1 MKKLLIAVS
10 LLGIVYGA
18 DARNLRSE
26 PIKKSWLQPA
36 RIGSVGISTTLA
48 LKKYAPRQLTK
59 EEVIENLS
67 QGMDSYYKSWV
78 ITAVARI
85 NPLNYGLFIATVN
98 TLSVGMNG
106 HDKSWVICVVTKV
119 NPSNYRLFIETV
131 NTLSSGM
138 TGYAKVRAI
147 EAIAKVDPSNY
158 ILFIETVNTLSVG
171 TNDYSKHWVIE
182 AVYRLLF
189 GTTNTLS
196 SGMTD
201 YAKSLVIEAVVKIAP
216 SNYILFIETVNTLSV
231 GMNGNDKSWVIEAVV
246 KVAPSNYRLFI
257 GTVNT
262 LSVGMS
268 GEDKSWLI
276 KAVAKVDPSNYRLFI
291 GTVNTL
297 SVGMSG
303 EDKSWLIKAV
313 AKVDPSNYILFIE
326 TVNTLSSGMTGYAKV
341 QVIEAV
347 VKVAPSNYRLFIG
360 TVNTLSVGM
369 NGNDKSWVI
378 EAVAKVDPSKWTD
391 TFIQT
396 VNTLSVGMSDDDKSC
411 MIRAV
416 AHMKLEWYDPFVR
429 YATQHNFFRIVPS
442 EVFYRSLV
450 NANRL
455 DTAEHFQAIVNRLRN
470 EYTAQGARGA
480 PQGVAF
486 QIHNYRSTQVTTA
499 SGHKQRL
506 ENAVVYEINRLVQS
520 LPTMDYDIAKG
531 LVLSLTLEADP
542 KKLGWALGCVE
553 GSEDYKRV
561 FTSVVSYLSSLGG
574 NALNSW
580 TEGWVKESRQAYD
593 GRNGDS
599 CVAGVR
605 ERVVTALRDV
615 PEISDSLKH
624 LFVQGDRTL
633 IIPLKIAN
641 IGGIKWE
648 KTLKELGANSTMTD
662 QVAFPLFQKALRDYF
677 ELDPSTDPRIKSN
690 IEMLESDFL
699 DNEDGEG
706 HWNSNLKQKLQV
718 LERGSASP
726 ANKEDTAFS
735 VHEGVMEP

>member
-36 RIGSVGISTTLA
+36 RIGPVGISTTLA
-48 LKKYAPRQLTK
+48 LKKYAPRQFTQ
-59 EEVIENLS
+59 EEVIDALS
-67 QGMDSYYKSWV
+67 QGISGEDKSWL
-78 ITAVARI
+78 IKAVAKVD
-85 NPLNYGLFIATVN
+85 PSNYGLFIATVN

-106 HDKSWVICVVTKV
+106 SDKSWVICAVAKV

-138 TGYAKVRAI
+138 TGYDKVHAIEAIAKVDPSNYILFIETVNTLSSGMTGYAKVLAI

-201 YAKSLVIEAVVKIAP
+201 YAKSLVIEAVVKVAP
-216 SNYILFIETVNTLSV
+216 SNYILFIE
-231 GMNGNDKSWVIEAVV
+231 
-246 KVAPSNYRLFI
+246 
-257 GTVNT
+257 
-262 LSVGMS
+262 
-268 GEDKSWLI
+268 
-276 KAVAKVDPSNYRLFI
+276 
-291 GTVNTL
+291 
-297 SVGMSG
+297 
-303 EDKSWLIKAV
+303 
-313 AKVDPSNYILFIE
+313 
-326 TVNTLSSGMTGYAKV
+326 
-341 QVIEAV
+341 
-347 VKVAPSNYRLFIG
+347 

-396 VNTLSVGMSDDDKSC
+396 VNTLSVGMSGNDKSW

-615 PEISDSLKH
+615 PEISDSLKQ
-624 LFVQGDRTL
+624 LFVQGDHTVM
-633 IIPLKIAN
+633 IPLKIAN
-641 IGGIKWE
+641 IGRIKWAE
-648 KTLKELGANSTMTD
+648 TLKELGANSTMTD
-662 QVAFPLFQKALRDYF
+662 QEAFPLFQKALRDYF

-718 LERGSASP
+718 LERGSESP
-726 ANKEDTAFS
+726 ANKEEATFS
-735 VHEGVMEP
+735 AHTGVMEP